1 LIKVDWLNACL
12 ALRAVGAVSEDMSQT
27 QLTNKKQ
34 GNLDQVHA
42 ANIIIPTQTSM
53 NRKTYTFC
61 VVKSLEHLKNLN
73 TGPVPY
79 LGRELTMHV
88 IKSQIHLM
96 RQSLKGA
103 IQPD

>member
-1 LIKVDWLNACL
+1 MDWLDACI
-12 ALRAVGAVSEDMSQT
+12 ALRAIGAVSEDMSQT

-42 ANIIIPTQTSM
+42 ANIVKPTQTRM
-53 NRKTYTFC
+53 NRKIYTFC
-61 VVKSLEHLKNLN
+61 VVKSLEHLKNLI

-79 LGRELTMHV
+79 LGWEMAMFV

-96 RQSLKGA
+96 RQSIKVA
-103 IQPD
+103 IQSD